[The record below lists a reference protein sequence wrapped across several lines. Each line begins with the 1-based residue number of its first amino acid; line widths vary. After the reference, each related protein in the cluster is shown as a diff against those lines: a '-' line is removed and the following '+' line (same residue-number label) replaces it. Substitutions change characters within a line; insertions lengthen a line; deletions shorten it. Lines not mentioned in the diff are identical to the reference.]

1 MTEEKHQ
8 AAADQ
13 APSAQSAFGGWMGG
27 SLQPLLAGA
36 LTPIRTA
43 SPAAR
48 SRSRWATAS
57 AIHGAGW
64 RCPRAR
70 DGENSAS
77 LIFLALPRS
86 ACPRFWAGFSTLSPP
101 YGWG

>member
-1 MTEEKHQ
+1 MTRGE
-8 AAADQ
+8 
-13 APSAQSAFGGWMGG
+13 APGGSRPGAFGAIRLRRMDGG

-48 SRSRWATAS
+48 NRSRWATAS

-64 RCPRAR
+64 RLST
-70 DGENSAS
+70 GERRRKLRLSY
-77 LIFLALPRS
+77 
-86 ACPRFWAGFSTLSPP
+86 FS
-101 YGWG
+101 

>member
-1 MTEEKHQ
+1 MTRGE
-8 AAADQ
+8 
-13 APSAQSAFGGWMGG
+13 APGGSRPGAFGAIRLRRMDGIATAPLGG
-27 SLQPLLAGA
+27 SAHPH
-36 LTPIRTA
+36 PTA

-48 SRSRWATAS
+48 RRSRWATAS

-86 ACPRFWAGFSTLSPP
+86 ACPRFWARPSYIITPHMNG
-101 YGWG
+101 G